1 MTRSARGVE
10 VLPAE
15 TRLLA
20 RARDLLAH
28 GPATPA
34 ELVTRVCQLP
44 AAPGPVADHMANA
57 LLGGHPE
64 FVRDADGRWRRADR
78 GAEGPATA
86 AASAASGAR
95 EADRAPGR
103 APGRDDRLVDLSY
116 AVVDVETTGGSPDA
130 GHRVTEIAIVRVQ
143 GGEIVERFDTL
154 VNPQRPVPRFITGLT
169 GITDA
174 MVRDRPP
181 FREHCPRVTGMLA
194 GHVFVAHN
202 VGFDWRFVTSEV
214 AIGSGE
220 RLEGRRLCTVRL
232 ARRLLPQLRRR
243 SLGDVCHHYA
253 IDNAARHRALG
264 DAEATALVL
273 IRLIGELA
281 ERGCTTWGEL
291 EALLASSSAST
302 GRRRRRPPGMPG
314 WAHGGEGA

>member
-1 MTRSARGVE
+1 MSGGARGVE

-15 TRLLA
+15 TRLIA

-28 GPATPA
+28 GPATAA

-44 AAPGPVADHMANA
+44 AAPGPVAEHMANA

-64 FVRDADGRWRRADR
+64 FRRDGDGRWWCADLHPERAAHAAPAA
-78 GAEGPATA
+78 GAPA
-86 AASAASGAR
+86 AAPGGAAAV
-95 EADRAPGR
+95 
-103 APGRDDRLVDLSY
+103 GRDDRLADLSY

-130 GHRVTEIAIVRVQ
+130 GHRVTEIAIVRVA
-143 GGEIVERFDTL
+143 GGRIVERFDTL

-174 MVRDRPP
+174 MVRDKEP
-181 FREHCPRVTGMLA
+181 FRAHCARVTGLLA
-194 GHVFVAHN
+194 DHVFVAHN

-214 AIGSGE
+214 ALGSGE
-220 RLEGRRLCTVRL
+220 RLDGRRLCTVRL
-232 ARRLLPQLRRR
+232 SRKLLPQLRRR
-243 SLGDVCHHYA
+243 SLGDVCHHYG

-281 ERGCTTWGEL
+281 ARGCTTWGDL
-291 EALLASSSAST
+291 EALLATST
-302 GRRRRRPPGMPG
+302 AGPRRRRRPPGLPG